1 MPADD
6 LDRGLIPRMAG
17 IAYGL
22 VLGLLCGSPLGLV
35 LGARGL
41 PLLLFIIV
49 SVSVAI
55 YTVVRITTIV
65 PEGMARAFV
74 HLIWPS
80 GSSTPY
86 EPTYSSVQ
94 ALAARGDHD
103 GALAA
108 YAEAMRLRPMDAEPR
123 LQAAELLM
131 KSHTP
136 EKAAQYFVQARR
148 LSGNNRARELYVTQ
162 RLIDLYWGKLQDHP
176 RARAELRQLIT
187 RFPNTREAASAQ
199 KLLDALSHELP
210 LNARER
216 GMAGK
221 TGHET

>member
-6 LDRGLIPRMAG
+6 LDRGLIPRIGGVVYG
-17 IAYGL
+17 I
-22 VLGLLCGSPLGLV
+22 VLGILFGSPLGLV

-41 PLLLFIIV
+41 PLVLFVLV

-55 YTVVRITTIV
+55 YAVVRITTVV

-86 EPTYSSVQ
+86 EPTYSSAQ

-108 YAEAMRLRPMDAEPR
+108 YAEAMRLRPMDPEPR
-123 LQAAELLM
+123 LQAAELLFR
-131 KSHTP
+131 SHTP

-148 LSGNNRARELYVTQ
+148 LSGNDRPRELYATQ
-162 RLIDLYWGKLQDHP
+162 RLIDLYWGKLKDYP
-176 RARAELRQLIT
+176 RARAELRQLTT
-187 RFPNTREAASAQ
+187 RFPGTREALAAQ
-199 KLLDALSHELP
+199 KLLDDLSQEVPSNQRAL
-210 LNARER
+210 
-216 GMAGK
+216 
-221 TGHET
+221 